1 MIDIGVINWVKA
13 EYQLEGMIFI
23 LLIIVMVM
31 SLAFLLPYSF
41 YKMIDDPESF
51 FEFGHLC

>member
-1 MIDIGVINWVKA
+1 MKA

-51 FEFGHLC
+51 FAFGHLC